1 MWTECKDCIYFDECD
16 NKESRDGCYFGDTE
30 ENIEE

>member
-30 ENIEE
+30 EIIEE

>member
-1 MWTECKDCIYFDECD
+1 MWTDCKDCIYFDECE

-30 ENIEE
+30 GSIEE